1 MSAQTAAH
9 TAMRDASDDRD
20 MPRFCRLS
28 SPYGNAAGQFERR
41 SECTRAAEV
50 CSSHCLQL
58 LAQGDK
64 ALGDCLRM
72 ALDTEV
78 VCGEVLKLAGLNSD
92 FTAALA
98 KQSVA
103 VMR

>member
-1 MSAQTAAH
+1 
-9 TAMRDASDDRD
+9 
-20 MPRFCRLS
+20 
-28 SPYGNAAGQFERR
+28 
-41 SECTRAAEV
+41 
-50 CSSHCLQL
+50 L